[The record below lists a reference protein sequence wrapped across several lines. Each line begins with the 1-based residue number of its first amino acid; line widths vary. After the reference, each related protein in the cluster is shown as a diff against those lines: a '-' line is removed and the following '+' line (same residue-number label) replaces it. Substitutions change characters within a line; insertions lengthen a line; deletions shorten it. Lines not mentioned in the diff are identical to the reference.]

1 MNIKKFIRLL
11 PGYIH
16 WTISPL
22 KMIPSFLV
30 IGAQRCGTRSL
41 FEYLIQ
47 HPSIKKPI
55 IKEIH
60 FFDNYYGAYNLG
72 FGWYRAHFP
81 INIFSLIKD
90 DKNNPRFITGE
101 ATPYYMF
108 HPWGPK
114 RVKDVLPDIKLI
126 AILRNPVERAYS
138 HYQHSVQSGY
148 EKLSFNE
155 ALGKESFRLKGEK
168 DKMLSD
174 HDYYSHNYNHY
185 SYLSRGIYIQQ
196 LKQWRKF
203 FPKEQMLILRSED
216 LFYDLNTVYD
226 TLLDFLKLPK
236 YTITRQNNYNVG
248 NYSPMSSPLKDRL
261 VEFFKPHNKKL
272 YEYLSWDSGWE

>member
-1 MNIKKFIRLL
+1 MGLKKFIRLL

-22 KMIPSFLV
+22 KMIPSFLI
-30 IGAQRCGTRSL
+30 IGAQRCGSRSL

-55 IKEIH
+55 VKKIH
-60 FFDNYYGAYNLG
+60 FFDNYFGAYSLG
-72 FGWYRAHFP
+72 FGWYRGHFP
-81 INIFSLIKD
+81 INIFGLIKD
-90 DKNNPRFITGE
+90 DIDDPKFVTGE
-101 ATPYYMF
+101 ATPHYMF

-114 RVKDVLPDIKLI
+114 RVKDAFPDIKLI

-138 HYQHSVQSGY
+138 HYQHSVQLGH

-168 DKMLSD
+168 KKMLSD
-174 HDYYSHNYNHY
+174 PDYYSHNYNHY
-185 SYLSRGIYIQQ
+185 AYLSGGIYIQQ
-196 LKQWRKF
+196 LKYWRKF

-216 LFYDLNTVYD
+216 LFYDLSTVYE
-226 TLLDFLKLPK
+226 TVSDFLQLPK
-236 YTITRQNNYNVG
+236 YAIKSQINYNVG
-248 NYSPMSSPLKDRL
+248 NYSPMSPPLKARL

-272 YEYLSWDSGWE
+272 FDYLTWDSEWE